1 MGRVVHFEITA
12 EDTKRAVKFY
22 QEAFGW
28 QFEDSGMPE
37 IDYQLAH
44 TGGEDEMG
52 IDGAIMPRSYH
63 DQPVINTIGVGNL
76 EDALA
81 KIEAAGGKREGDIQ
95 QIPEVGRF
103 SYARDTEGNL
113 LGVIEPEK
121 PNG

>member
-12 EDTKRAVKFY
+12 DDTKRAVKFY

-28 QFEDSGMPE
+28 HFEDSGMPE
-37 IDYQLAH
+37 MDYQLAH
-44 TGGEDEMG
+44 TGEEGEMG

-63 DQPVINTIGVGNL
+63 SQPVINTIGVGKL
-76 EDALA
+76 EEALE
-81 KIEAAGGKREGDIQ
+81 KIKTAGGKLEGDIQ
-95 QIPEVGRF
+95 PIPGVGRF

-113 LGVIEPEK
+113 LGVIEPEM